1 MNKIKIDIPII
12 VEGKYDLI
20 KLRSLIDG
28 TIIKT
33 DGFGIFKSNEVKK
46 HIQRLAE
53 KQGIIIFTDSD
64 SAGLVI
70 RNHLKSITP
79 SDKLFHIYPPQ
90 IQGKERR
97 KNAPSKE
104 GYLGVEGLSA
114 DVIRS
119 LFAPFETKDGI
130 QREQKKEITKID
142 FFEDGLTGNENSA
155 QKRKKLLK
163 KLSLPDNLSANALLE
178 TLNFLYDYEF
188 YKETIKQIEEKD

>member
-70 RNHLKSITP
+70 RNHLKSIIP

-119 LFAPFETKDGI
+119 LFVPFETKDGI

-163 KLSLPDNLSANALLE
+163 KLGLPDNLSANALLE

>member
-70 RNHLKSITP
+70 RNHLKSIIP
-79 SDKLFHIYPPQ
+79 SDIL
-90 IQGKERR
+90 
-97 KNAPSKE
+97 
-104 GYLGVEGLSA
+104 
-114 DVIRS
+114 
-119 LFAPFETKDGI
+119 
-130 QREQKKEITKID
+130 
-142 FFEDGLTGNENSA
+142 
-155 QKRKKLLK
+155 
-163 KLSLPDNLSANALLE
+163 
-178 TLNFLYDYEF
+178 
-188 YKETIKQIEEKD
+188 